1 MEETTAAPIERF
13 KYKVNQ
19 KIKLTLN
26 GGGEEKVY
34 KSVIQEVLNDVIG
47 VSAPMENGA
56 YVFFNESQPLQ
67 AQVCVSTGIY
77 TFSSMVVGKYMG
89 ALPILYLSKPQQ
101 VRRSQYREDIRTN
114 TYLEVYYKFSREK
127 GISPLFAR
135 NESGQG
141 WTRDISS
148 GGVCL
153 GMAQEPPAKSVIN
166 LHIAVPRPDGLQ
178 RELVRT
184 KAEVLRVTK
193 DKYQDKYLTGMR
205 FLEISEGDR
214 RLINNYVLLNERM

>member
-89 ALPILYLSKPQQ
+89 ALPTLS
-101 VRRSQYREDIRTN
+101 I
-114 TYLEVYYKFSREK
+114 
-127 GISPLFAR
+127 
-135 NESGQG
+135 
-141 WTRDISS
+141 
-148 GGVCL
+148 
-153 GMAQEPPAKSVIN
+153 
-166 LHIAVPRPDGLQ
+166 
-178 RELVRT
+178 
-184 KAEVLRVTK
+184 
-193 DKYQDKYLTGMR
+193 
-205 FLEISEGDR
+205 
-214 RLINNYVLLNERM
+214 